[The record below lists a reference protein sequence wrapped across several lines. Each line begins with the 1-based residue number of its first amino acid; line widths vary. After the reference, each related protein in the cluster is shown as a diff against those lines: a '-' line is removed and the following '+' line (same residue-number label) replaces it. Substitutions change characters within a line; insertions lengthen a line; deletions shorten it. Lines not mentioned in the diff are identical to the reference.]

1 MRLVHLEDVELV
13 VRKTVRSTIDYR
25 SLLTGTPGAIEN
37 FKLILGTTH
46 ADYATPRHRHNFD
59 QIRLQVG
66 GRFEYDGLGTMAEG
80 MVGYFPEGTPYGP
93 SASGDESKILLLQH
107 AGASGSGYLSD
118 GEYNAS
124 IAELK
129 TQGEFHDG
137 IYTVAGPDGRKR
149 NQDGYE
155 AVWENAYRRPIAYAK
170 PRYDQPI
177 FMRPENFAWIGE
189 GDGAAY
195 KLLGDFSER
204 RLRLG
209 FLGLA
214 AGAHRL
220 LDSHS
225 LYFVVAGSGRIGD
238 AAWRQHTTIQVAAGE
253 RLQLRAEADAALFHI
268 GLPDLTGLRH
278 AAPLV
283 AEAR

>member
-1 MRLVHLEDVELV
+1 MRMVHLDDIELV
-13 VRKTVRSTIDYR
+13 VRKTVRSTIDYS
-25 SLLTGTPGAIEN
+25 SLLTGTPGAIDN

-46 ADYATPRHRHNFD
+46 ADYTTPRHRHNFD

-66 GRFEYDGLGTMAEG
+66 GSFDYDGLGTMTEG
-80 MVGYFPEGTPYGP
+80 MVGYFPEGTAYGP
-93 SASGDESKILLLQH
+93 SASGAESKILLLQH

-129 TQGEFHDG
+129 QKGAFHDG
-137 IYTVAGPDGRKR
+137 IYTVIGPDGRKR

-155 AVWENAYRRPIAYAK
+155 AVWENAYRRPIDYAK

-177 FMRPENFAWIGE
+177 FMRPDNFSWVS
-189 GDGAAY
+189 DAAGSSY

-204 RLRLG
+204 GTRLG
-209 FLGLA
+209 FIGLA
-214 AGAHRL
+214 AGTRRL
-220 LDSHS
+220 LDSRS
-225 LYFVVAGSGRIGD
+225 LYFVVSGSGHIRD
-238 AAWRQHTTIQVAAGE
+238 AAWRKHTTIHTAANE
-253 RLQLRAEADAALFHI
+253 RLEIRAESNTEIFHI
-268 GLPDLTGLRH
+268 GLPDLSVLRRDV
-278 AAPLV
+278 PLF

>member
-1 MRLVHLEDVELV
+1 MQLVHLEDIELI

-25 SLLTGTPGAIEN
+25 SLMTGKPGAIDN

-46 ADYATPRHRHNFD
+46 GDYTTPRHRHNFD

-66 GRFEYDGLGTMAEG
+66 GSFDYEGLGEMTEG

-93 SASGDESKILLLQH
+93 SASGEDSRILLLQH
-107 AGASGSGYLSD
+107 AGASGAGYLSD

-129 TQGEFHDG
+129 KQGEFRDG
-137 IYTVAGPDGRKR
+137 IYTVIGPDGRKR

-155 AVWENAYRRPIAYAK
+155 AVWENAYRRPIDYAK

-177 FMRPENFAWIGE
+177 FMRPENFSWVGDGE
-189 GDGAAY
+189 GSSY
-195 KLLGDFSER
+195 KLLGNFSER
-204 RLRLG
+204 RMRLG
-209 FLGLA
+209 FVAVA
-214 AGAHRL
+214 AGARCA
-220 LDSHS
+220 LDSQS
-225 LYFVVAGSGRIGD
+225 LYFVVTGSGRTDD
-238 AAWRQHTTIQVAAGE
+238 APWRKHTTIHVGADE
-253 RLQLRAEADAALFHI
+253 RVEIRADADAELFHI
-268 GLPDLTGLRH
+268 GLPDLSGLRH
-278 AAPLV
+278 EAPLV

>member
-1 MRLVHLEDVELV
+1 MRLVHLEDVELI

-25 SLLTGTPGAIEN
+25 SLLTGTPGAIDN

-46 ADYATPRHRHNFD
+46 GDYTTPRHRHNFD

-66 GRFEYDGLGTMAEG
+66 GSFDYTGLGTMTEG

-93 SASGDESKILLLQH
+93 SASGEESRILLLQH
-107 AGASGSGYLSD
+107 GGASGAGYLSD

-129 TQGEFHDG
+129 QRGEFRDG
-137 IYTVAGPDGRKR
+137 IYTVISADGRKR

-155 AVWENAYRRPIAYAK
+155 AVWENAYRRPVEYAK

-177 FMRPENFAWIGE
+177 FMRPENFTWASDGE
-189 GDGAAY
+189 GSSY

-204 RLRLG
+204 RMRLG
-209 FLGLA
+209 FVGIA
-214 AGAHRL
+214 AGARRT
-220 LDSHS
+220 LDAHS
-225 LYFVVAGSGRIGD
+225 LYFVVAGSGRAGD
-238 AAWRQHTTIQVAAGE
+238 AAWRRHTTIHVAAGE
-253 RLQLRAEADAALFHI
+253 CVELRADADAELFHI
-268 GLPDLTGLRH
+268 GLPDLTGLRR
-278 AAPLV
+278 AATLF

>member
-1 MRLVHLEDVELV
+1 MRLVHLDDVELV

-25 SLLTGTPGAIEN
+25 SLLVGTPGAIDN
-37 FKLILGTTH
+37 FKLIIATTH
-46 ADYATPRHRHNFD
+46 ADYTTPRHRHNFD

-66 GRFEYDGLGTMAEG
+66 GSFDYDGIGTMTEG

-93 SASGDESKILLLQH
+93 SASSDGSTILLLQH

-118 GEYNAS
+118 GEYNVS

-129 TQGEFHDG
+129 QKGEFHEG
-137 IYTVAGPDGRKR
+137 IYTVMGPDGRKR

-155 AVWENAYRRPIAYAK
+155 AVWENAYRHPIDYAK

-177 FMRPENFAWIGE
+177 FMRPKNFSWVS
-189 GDGAAY
+189 DGAGSSY

-204 RLRLG
+204 GTRLG
-209 FLGLA
+209 FIGLA
-214 AGAHRL
+214 AGARRL
-220 LDSHS
+220 LDSRS
-225 LYFVVAGSGRIGD
+225 LYFVVSGSGRIGD
-238 AAWRQHTTIQVAAGE
+238 AAWRKHTTIHTAAGE
-253 RLQLRAEADAALFHI
+253 QLEIRAESEAEIFHI
-268 GLPDLTGLRH
+268 GLPDLSALQREV
-278 AAPLV
+278 PLL